1 MHFLQSLDLDTAM
14 FEALVQ
20 DRADFVQ
27 LFVDSGVNFKKF
39 LTVRR
44 LRDLY
49 DKVKWNYF
57 FAYVKNYSCLS
68 GGSVAAEFFSN
79 SRL

>member
-1 MHFLQSLDLDTAM
+1 MMTTNGMHFLQSLDLDTAM

-49 DKVKWNYF
+49 DKVKWN
-57 FAYVKNYSCLS
+57 
-68 GGSVAAEFFSN
+68 
-79 SRL
+79 

>member
-49 DKVKWNYF
+49 DKVKWTGFPLDLENLE
-57 FAYVKNYSCLS
+57 K
-68 GGSVAAEFFSN
+68 
-79 SRL
+79 

>member
-1 MHFLQSLDLDTAM
+1 MFKCYRLRKIMIPISVMQFLQSLDLDTAM

-49 DKVKWNYF
+49 DKVKQNF
-57 FAYVKNYSCLS
+57 LFA
-68 GGSVAAEFFSN
+68 SVRVTFT
-79 SRL
+79 

>member
-1 MHFLQSLDLDTAM
+1 MHLWQSLDLDTAM

-49 DKVKWNYF
+49 DKVKRSYYF
-57 FAYVKNYSCLS
+57 A
-68 GGSVAAEFFSN
+68 SVHIKTFTGN
-79 SRL
+79 ITIVCWLVM